1 MDKSIG
7 YLIVNIIRLF
17 GIYIIF
23 VPLGLSST
31 AMFQSAQKGF
41 TSLSLVILRDL
52 LLSAI
57 FAYILGILLNFGVY
71 GIYVGIILGMIV
83 SSIFSYF
90 YFNWYL
96 DKLKNN

>member
-23 VPLGLSST
+23 VQLGLSST

>member
-1 MDKSIG
+1 
-7 YLIVNIIRLF
+7 
-17 GIYIIF
+17 
-23 VPLGLSST
+23 
-31 AMFQSAQKGF
+31 MFQSAQKGF
-41 TSLSLVILRDL
+41 TYLSLVILRDL

>member
-23 VPLGLSST
+23 VPLDLSST

>member
-31 AMFQSAQKGF
+31 SMFQSAQKGF
-41 TSLSLVILRDL
+41 ASLSLVILRDL

-83 SSIFSYF
+83 SSILVIST
-90 YFNWYL
+90 L
-96 DKLKNN
+96 IGI

>member
-1 MDKSIG
+1 MDK
-7 YLIVNIIRLF
+7 
-17 GIYIIF
+17 
-23 VPLGLSST
+23 
-31 AMFQSAQKGF
+31 
-41 TSLSLVILRDL
+41 SLSLVILRDL